1 MTGQAGVALEYVS
14 IYISVLLGHVGLVAV
29 LMTVDTTELAVI
41 SRVEMAIRTLAPFA
55 LVITGIYGKESLV
68 VVLHLRR
75 LPTGLGGMAHGTV
88 CSEST
93 ARMVGIDRS
102 GIVCHVA

>member
-1 MTGQAGVALEYVS
+1 MTVEAGIALEYVS

-41 SRVEMAIRTLAPFA
+41 SRVQVAIRTLAPLA
-55 LVITGIYGKESLV
+55 LVITGIYGEESLV

-88 CSEST
+88 CSKST
-93 ARMVGIDRS
+93 SRMVGIDRS
-102 GIVCHVA
+102 GVVCHVT